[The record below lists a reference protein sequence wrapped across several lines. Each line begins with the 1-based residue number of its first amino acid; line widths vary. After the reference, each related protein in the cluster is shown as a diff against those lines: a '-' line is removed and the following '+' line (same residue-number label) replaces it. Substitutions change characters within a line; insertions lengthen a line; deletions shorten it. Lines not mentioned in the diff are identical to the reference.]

1 MIDLLMINGTV
12 ITMDKERRIIPGG
25 YVAVDKGKIIG
36 VGKKEELMSI
46 YEAEK
51 TVDCTNHVIMPGF
64 VDAHGHA
71 GHSVFKSVVM
81 DTSYWMPVMTHTYK
95 NYISD
100 EFYYF
105 EGRLSALERLHAGVT
120 TGVSVMGSQPRCDDP
135 IFAVNNS
142 KGYAEVGVKNIVC
155 TGPCSLP
162 WPHRF
167 GRIVNGK
174 RQVSEVTYDKMLYS
188 LESVIE
194 QLNNSN
200 NGKTKAYVAPFGVV
214 TSVDPSAPT
223 PADRC
228 VKLTE
233 HDLMQAKDMRRIAKK
248 YNTRIHTDGFGGMI
262 HLAYQDK
269 ENALLGPD
277 VHLQHCTG
285 LTIDEVMIIKETG
298 TNISCSPSMRQ
309 LKFRTPVVE
318 LLELG
323 VTVAL
328 TTDGSMLSS
337 SFDMFSAMKRT
348 QMVHRAASND
358 DYYLPSEKV
367 LEMATIDAAKC
378 VGLEDEIGSLE
389 VGKKADI
396 ITIDMMKPH
405 LMPRFNIVDTL
416 VCNASHA
423 DVDMVF
429 VDGEMLLEGGKAVN
443 LNENEVMMLAEEE
456 ASKTIDRAGLQRF
469 AYPSKEQWGQ
479 TKMYFNE
486 VRFDIEENRKDGGYY

>member
-12 ITMDKERRIIPGG
+12 ITMDKERRIISDGS
-25 YVAVDKGKIIG
+25 VAVHKGRIID
-36 VGKKEELMSI
+36 VGNTEELISK
-46 YEAEK
+46 YEAEEI
-51 TVDCTNHVIMPGF
+51 VDCTDYVIMPGF
-64 VDAHGHA
+64 VDAHGHG
-71 GHSVFKSVVM
+71 GHSAFKSVVM
-81 DTSYWMPVMTHTYK
+81 ETSYWMPIMTHTYK
-95 NYISD
+95 NYISE
-100 EFYYF
+100 EFFYF

-120 TGVSVMGSQPRCDDP
+120 TGVCVMGSQPRCDDP
-135 IFAVNNS
+135 VFAVNNA
-142 KGYAEVGVKNIVC
+142 KGYAEVGIRGIVC
-155 TGPCSLP
+155 TGPCSVP

-167 GRIVNGK
+167 GRIVNG
-174 RQVSEVTYDKMLYS
+174 RREVSEVTYDKMLYS
-188 LESVIE
+188 LEAVIE

-200 NGKTKAYVAPFGVV
+200 NGKTKAYVAPFGVI

-233 HDLMQAKDMRRIAKK
+233 HDLMQAKEMRRIARK
-248 YNTRIHTDGFGGMI
+248 YNTRIHTDAFGGMI
-262 HLAYQDK
+262 HLAFQDK

-285 LTIDEVMIIKETG
+285 LSFDEVMIIKNTG
-298 TNISCSPSMRQ
+298 TNISFSPGMKQ
-309 LKFRTPVVE
+309 LNNRTPVVE

-348 QMVHRAASND
+348 QMVHRAASKD

-378 VGLEDEIGSLE
+378 IGLQDEIGSLE

-396 ITIDMMKPH
+396 ITVNMMKPH
-405 LMPRFNIVDTL
+405 LMPRFNIIDTI
-416 VCNASHA
+416 VSNASHA
-423 DVDMVF
+423 DVEMVI
-429 VDGEMLLEGGKAVN
+429 VDGEILLKRGKAVK
-443 LNENEVMMLAEEE
+443 LNEKEIMLQAEEE
-456 ASKTIDRAGLQRF
+456 AKKTVERAGLTKF
-469 AYPSKEQWGQ
+469 AYPHKKQWGN
-479 TKMYFNE
+479 TKSYFDE